1 MGRLFNY
8 IKRGVQYIISG
19 QPQQHTTANIIS
31 VNPTNIH
38 QGKRILITGGS
49 RGIGYAIA
57 KKLVS
62 EGATVMITGRNEETL
77 KKVSEEL
84 NCRYLCMDIS
94 DTSNISFLF
103 ERADEEIGGFDC
115 LVNNAGVSL
124 HERCFEEVTQEQF
137 DTQFDTNLKGGYFLT
152 QCFVNTC
159 KREERKNCKIIF
171 ISSQRGTFVDDIP
184 YGLTKVAINSLV
196 QALAYDLIKYDI
208 RVYGLAPGAT
218 LTDLFGEGSKD
229 NIYYEVN
236 RSKRFYLPEE
246 VAEVANFLLMDIA
259 NCLSGNILVCDE
271 GRSINTYKKF

>member
-1 MGRLFNY
+1 MGRLLNY
-8 IKRGVQYIISG
+8 LKRGVQYIISG
-19 QPQQHTTANIIS
+19 QPQIKTTAKIVTVYS
-31 VNPTNIH
+31 TNIH

-62 EGATVMITGRNEETL
+62 EGATVVITGRNEETL

-94 DTSNISFLF
+94 DTSNIFSIF
-103 ERADEEIGGFDC
+103 ERSDKEIGGFDC
-115 LVNNAGVSL
+115 LINNAGVSM
-124 HERCFEEVTQEQF
+124 HERCFEEVLTEQY
-137 DTQFDTNLKGGYFLT
+137 DKQFDTNLKGGYFLT
-152 QCFVNTC
+152 QCFVNAC
-159 KREERKNCKIIF
+159 KKEKRSSCKIIF

-184 YGLTKVAINSLV
+184 YGLTKAAINSLV
-196 QALAYDLIKYDI
+196 QALAYDLIQYDI

-229 NIYYEVN
+229 NIFYDIN

-246 VAEVANFLLMDIA
+246 VAEIANFLLMDIA